1 MGPTVSPGNIPSVRR
16 RLWQALHRCVCTER
30 LHHPVAFATRE
41 PGRHSHHSPWVD
53 RNQLGMVGNFS
64 WSIYII
70 YILHVFGERI
80 LPTALVSELRVSDLT
95 VAEGDG
101 RSTSQ
106 ICGVSH
112 AASHRNLLDC
122 SSVILDGFHSKTPH
136 SSGILCF

>member
-1 MGPTVSPGNIPSVRR
+1 MGGSKSAGNGGQFVLVNIYY
-16 RLWQALHRCVCTER
+16 
-30 LHHPVAFATRE
+30 
-41 PGRHSHHSPWVD
+41 
-53 RNQLGMVGNFS
+53 
-64 WSIYII
+64 IYI
-70 YILHVFGERI
+70 YTARFLLRI

-112 AASHRNLLDC
+112 AASHRNLLDSG
-122 SSVILDGFHSKTPH
+122 SSVILDGFHLKTSH